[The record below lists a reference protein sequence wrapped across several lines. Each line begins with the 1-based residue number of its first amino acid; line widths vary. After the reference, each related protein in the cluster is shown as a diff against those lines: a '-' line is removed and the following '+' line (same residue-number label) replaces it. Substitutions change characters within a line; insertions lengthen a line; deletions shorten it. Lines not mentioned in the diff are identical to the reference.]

1 MGRAYEV
8 RKAAMAKTHAMKAKL
23 YSRFGKE
30 IYQVAKTGGPD
41 PDANLAL
48 RSLINKAKKQNV
60 PVDIINRA
68 IEKAK
73 SGSGEDYTQNRYEGF
88 GPGGAT
94 VIVDCLTDNVNRT
107 VSEVRNCFTKTNNKL
122 GVSGS
127 VSHMYNEWAVV
138 SFTGLTEDETLET
151 LLMADINIEDIEVD
165 GDIITVYGDPKEL
178 NTIKTSLE
186 GIDGVKIDVEEIA
199 MIPMNTVTLEGEDL
213 ENFQKLLEL
222 LNAVDDVDRIYHN
235 VSLPEGADE

>member
-23 YSRFGKE
+23 YSRYGKE

-41 PDANLAL
+41 PNANLAL

-60 PVDIINRA
+60 PADVINRA

-73 SGSGEDYTQNRYEGF
+73 SGSGEDYIQTRYEGF

-94 VIVDCLTDNVNRT
+94 LIIDCLTDNVNRT

-127 VSHMYNEWAVV
+127 VSHMYNEWSIV
-138 SFTGLTEDETLET
+138 SFTGLTEDEALEA
-151 LLMADINIEDIEVD
+151 LLMADINIEDIEVE
-165 GDIITVYGDPKEL
+165 GDIITVYGDPKDL
-178 NTIKTSLE
+178 NNIKTTLE
-186 GIDGVKIDVEEIA
+186 AFENVKIDVEEIA
-199 MIPMNTVTLEGEDL
+199 MIPMTTVKLEGEEL
-213 ENFQKLLEL
+213 ENFNKLLDM
-222 LNAVDDVDRIYHN
+222 LNEVDDVDRIYHN
-235 VSLPEGADE
+235 VDLPEEEE